1 MGDVFMKLIEAD
13 LAKGLREVEVI
24 MKSGEELPDS

>member
-13 LAKGLREVEVI
+13 LAKGLREVKVI